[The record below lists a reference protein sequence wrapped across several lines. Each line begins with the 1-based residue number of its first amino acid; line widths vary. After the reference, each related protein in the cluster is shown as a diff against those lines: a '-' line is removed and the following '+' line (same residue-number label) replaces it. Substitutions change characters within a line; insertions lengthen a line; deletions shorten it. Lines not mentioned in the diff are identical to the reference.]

1 MKDIIILDEV
11 TSTNDYLKNHYLK
24 YDHET
29 IVVAKKQTKGRG
41 RLDRVWM
48 SDGSNM
54 YLSILYKNIRRSDL
68 FSHLMNAS
76 VSVIRLL
83 QKYNI
88 EATIKYPNDILVN
101 GRKICGILIE
111 NKGLDKLDYVI
122 VGIGLNIN
130 QVDFEELAISA
141 TSMSIETS
149 FEYNVDGVIRDF
161 IRILDEQK
169 NDLYNEYLTSSMVIG
184 KTISYK
190 NELYKIETIMNNG
203 SLLLE
208 GKVEVVLNEIS
219 LKELYEK

>member
-1 MKDIIILDEV
+1 
-11 TSTNDYLKNHYLK
+11 
-24 YDHET
+24 
-29 IVVAKKQTKGRG
+29 
-41 RLDRVWM
+41 
-48 SDGSNM
+48 
-54 YLSILYKNIRRSDL
+54 
-68 FSHLMNAS
+68 MNAS